1 MSKKMG
7 FFLGCIMP
15 MRYPGIES
23 ATREV
28 LKALGVELVEL
39 KGASCC
45 PAPGVTR
52 SFDQDTWRAVAARN
66 LVIAQN
72 AGVDVLTICN
82 GCFDTLFETAHQ
94 LNHDKEALAK
104 VNKVLKEIGMEYKGE
119 TAVRHFVEYL
129 HREIGLDAI
138 KSKVKE
144 NGGKPL
150 KAAVHYGCHFLKPST
165 VKKIDNPERPTI
177 FDEIVEALGVESV
190 EYKDKGTC
198 CGAGGGVRART
209 PDVALKMTKEN
220 LTNMKA
226 AGVEVIVDCCPFC
239 HLQYDMGQAELK
251 EFQIPVLHL
260 SQLMGLRFGL
270 DREKLGLEAHK
281 TPVKLPT

>member
-1 MSKKMG
+1 MG

-138 KSKVKE
+138 KSKVKK